1 MSFHSLSHK
10 IIQNV
15 KKNTIIEFI
24 REYSA
29 MWWRVK
35 IILKSTVNM
44 VKDKYER
51 ITDWDGI
58 YI

>member
-1 MSFHSLSHK
+1 
-10 IIQNV
+10 
-15 KKNTIIEFI
+15 
-24 REYSA
+24 

-58 YI
+58 YIGNNASELGHQTLPPAINLCGGE